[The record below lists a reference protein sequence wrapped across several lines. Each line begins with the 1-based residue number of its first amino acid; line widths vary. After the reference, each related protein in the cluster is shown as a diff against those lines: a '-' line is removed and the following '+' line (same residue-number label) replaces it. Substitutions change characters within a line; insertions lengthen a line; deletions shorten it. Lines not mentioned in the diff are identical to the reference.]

1 MTESPLARYRY
12 AIPEE
17 CVAKTPASPRDSA
30 RLMVAHTKT
39 GMVSFDVF
47 RNVDRYLPR
56 RSLLVLNDTKVL
68 PARITLHKRT
78 GGKVV
83 VLFLFNEWKKGEKV
97 IRGMVDRMVVLH
109 EPLFLTKRK
118 WFTPVL
124 QDANIFTFNANF
136 PLETFSAEAK
146 NHGATPIPPYLKA
159 TTLSEREL
167 RTRYQ
172 TIFAKD
178 SGSVA
183 APTASLHFTKRVFEK
198 LRNKDIKKAFV
209 TLHVGLGT
217 FAPIGA
223 QNFATGKLHEEWFE
237 VPATS
242 TKTILK
248 AKQAGRPI
256 VAVGTTAL
264 RTLES
269 VAPTFVSYSY
279 DRTYMARNVR
289 EGISGTTNL
298 FIYPPYEFKLV
309 DALITNFHV
318 PESSLMCLVDAFL
331 RYKKSPKD
339 IMELYALAKKE
350 HMRFFSFGDAM
361 LIL

>member
-1 MTESPLARYRY
+1 MHKNLLSRYRY
-12 AIPEE
+12 TVSGE
-17 CVAKTPASPRDSA
+17 CIAKTPASPRDSA
-30 RLMVAHTKT
+30 RLMVVDTKT
-39 GMVSFDVF
+39 GTVSFDVF
-47 RNVDRYLPR
+47 RNVDVYLPD
-56 RSLLVLNDTKVL
+56 RSLVVLNDTKVL
-68 PARITLHKRT
+68 PARITLHKKT

-83 VLFLFNEWKKGEKV
+83 VLFLFNEWRRGEKT
-97 IRGMVDRMVVLH
+97 IRGMVDRGVALD
-109 EPLFLTKRK
+109 EPLFLTSEK
-118 WFTPVL
+118 WLTPL
-124 QDANIFTFNANF
+124 SQDANLFTFHANF

-146 NHGATPIPPYLKA
+146 IHGATPIPPYLKA
-159 TTLSEREL
+159 TTLSERKL

-198 LRNKDIKKAFV
+198 LRKRNIEKAFV

-237 VPATS
+237 VHATS

>member
-1 MTESPLARYRY
+1 MNKGFLSHYRY
-12 AIPEE
+12 TVPEE
-17 CVAKTPASPRDSA
+17 LIAKTPASPRDSA
-30 RLMVAHTKT
+30 RLMVVDTKT
-39 GMVSFDVF
+39 GTVSFDVF
-47 RNVDRYLPR
+47 RNVDRYLPKH
-56 RSLLVLNDTKVL
+56 SLLVLNNTKVL
-68 PARITLHKRT
+68 PARITLHKKT

-83 VLFLFNEWKKGEKV
+83 VLFLFNEWKKGAVV
-97 IRGMVDRMVVLH
+97 IRGMVDRGVALD
-109 EPLFLTKRK
+109 EPLFLTKGK
-118 WFTPVL
+118 WLTPVS
-124 QDANIFTFNANF
+124 QTANIFTFSANF
-136 PLETFSAEAK
+136 SLETFSAEAK
-146 NHGATPIPPYLKA
+146 IHGATPIPPYLKA
-159 TTLSEREL
+159 TTLSEKKL

-198 LRNKDIKKAFV
+198 LRNKDVEKAFV

-237 VPATS
+237 VPAS
-242 TKTILK
+242 SAKTILK
-248 AKQAGRPI
+248 ATQEGGSI

-269 VAPTFVSYSY
+269 AAPSFVSYSY
-279 DRTYMARNVR
+279 DRTYTARNGVG
-289 EGISGTTNL
+289 GISGTTDL

-331 RYKKSPKD
+331 QYKKSPKR
-339 IMELYALAKKE
+339 IQELYALALKNR
-350 HMRFFSFGDAM
+350 MRFFSFGDAM
-361 LIL
+361 LIV